1 MSASTDPS
9 NGTEAHYGNRVYPI
23 ADAIPTE
30 QLDAEAAYLDSLS
43 EKPLPARL
51 FGYMKLG
58 GPGFMAAA
66 ATLGAGTLTSAMLS
80 GAAFGYKLLWISW
93 VAIGSGLF
101 MMAAMARFT
110 THGGFRVIQKQRE
123 RHGWFMAKILTGVI
137 GLLSIAIIFNFGQVA
152 LGTHLIESIGE
163 QVGVHIPQ
171 AWNWPLYVGL
181 TAWISLSYGRGSRGV
196 VYVERFMKGAL
207 LLMVGCFGACLIA
220 VGVDWPAALHGFF
233 VPWLPSGQQ
242 GIDLFIASSAAAIG
256 VADWVFYH
264 YAGLAKGWGPKH
276 QKLARMDTIVGLA
289 LPFIVVSF
297 IVVAVFAATLHG
309 QGELPETAAALSQAL
324 IPLLGEKFAGIA
336 FMVGF
341 LAVPITTSVV
351 LGIICAMGVHEIF
364 EWDPDVNSR
373 RWKVSVLLPQIALLG
388 AFLPSPILLIIVIAA
403 LLSVTNNMVGWSFF
417 LLLNDREVMNEN
429 RSKSYLWN
437 LGILVQ
443 ITLLNCVAIMWVF
456 NRFGLW

>member
-1 MSASTDPS
+1 MSDRP
-9 NGTEAHYGNRVYPI
+9 TEQQEHYGNRIYPL
-23 ADAIPTE
+23 ADAIPVE
-30 QLDAEAAYLDSLS
+30 QLDAEAAYLDSLA
-43 EKPLPARL
+43 EKPLPLRL
-51 FGYMKLG
+51 LGYAKLG

-80 GAAFGYKLLWISW
+80 GAAFGYKLLWVTW
-93 VAIGSGLF
+93 VAMVSGLF

-123 RHGWFMAKILTGVI
+123 RHGWFMAKILTGAI

-163 QVGVHIPQ
+163 RVGVHLPQ
-171 AWNWPLYVGL
+171 SWNWPLYVAL
-181 TAWISLSYGRGSRGV
+181 TAWISLRYGRGSRGV
-196 VYVERFMKGAL
+196 VFVENFMKGAL
-207 LLMVGCFGACLIA
+207 LLMVFCFGACLVV

-242 GIDLFIASSAAAIG
+242 GIDIFIASSAAAIG

-276 QKLARMDTIVGLA
+276 EKLARVDTVVGLA

-297 IVVAVFAATLHG
+297 IVVSVFAATLYG
-309 QGELPETAAALSQAL
+309 KSDLPETAAALSAAL
-324 IPLLGEKFAGIA
+324 VPLLGEQLAALA
-336 FMVGF
+336 FMIGF
-341 LAVPITTSVV
+341 LAVPITTSVM
-351 LGIICAMGVHEIF
+351 LGVICAMAMHEIF
-364 EWDPDVNSR
+364 EWEPDVSSL
-373 RWKVSVLLPQIALLG
+373 RWKLCILMPQVALFG

-403 LLSVTNNMVGWSFF
+403 LLSVTNNVVGWSFF
-417 LLLNDREVMNEN
+417 LLLNDREVMHEN
-429 RSKSYLWN
+429 RSKSYIWN

-443 ITLLNCVAIMWVF
+443 VTLLNCVAIIWVF
-456 NRFGLW
+456 NRMGLW

>member
-1 MSASTDPS
+1 MSDAKD
-9 NGTEAHYGNRVYPI
+9 GQQHYGNRVYPI
-23 ADAIPTE
+23 ADAIPME
-30 QLDAEAAYLDSLS
+30 QLDAEAAYLDNLAN
-43 EKPLPARL
+43 KPIPVRL
-51 FGYMKLG
+51 LGYLKLG

-66 ATLGAGTLTSAMLS
+66 ATLGAGTMTSAMLA

-110 THGGFRVIQKQRE
+110 THGGFRVIQKQQE
-123 RHGWFMAKILTGVI
+123 RHGWFIAKILTGVI
-137 GLLSIAIIFNFGQVA
+137 GLLSIAIVFNFGQVA

-163 QVGVHIPQ
+163 QVGVHLPQ
-171 AWNWPLYVGL
+171 SRNWPLYVVL

-196 VYVERFMKGAL
+196 IYVERFMKGAL
-207 LLMVGCFGACLIA
+207 LLMVACFGACLVV

-233 VPWLPSGQQ
+233 VPWLPRGQQ
-242 GIDLFIASSAAAIG
+242 GIDIFIASSAAAIG

-276 QKLARMDTIVGLA
+276 EKLARVDTIFGLA
-289 LPFIVVSF
+289 LPFIIVSF
-297 IVVAVFAATLHG
+297 IVVSVFAATLYG
-309 QGELPETAAALSQAL
+309 RAELPETAAALSQAL
-324 IPLLGEKFAGIA
+324 VPLLGEDFAAVA

-351 LGIICAMGVHEIF
+351 LGIICAMAMHEIF
-364 EWDPDVNSR
+364 EWEPDVKSL
-373 RWKVSVLLPQIALLG
+373 RWKLCVLMPQVALFG
-388 AFLPSPILLIIVIAA
+388 AYLPSPILLIIVIAA

-417 LLLNDREVMNEN
+417 LLLNDREVMHEH
-429 RSKSYLWN
+429 RSRSYLWN

-456 NRFGLW
+456 NRLGLW

>member
-1 MSASTDPS
+1 MSDRP
-9 NGTEAHYGNRVYPI
+9 TEQQEHYGNRIYPL
-23 ADAIPTE
+23 ADAIPVE
-30 QLDAEAAYLDSLS
+30 QLDAEAAYLDSLA
-43 EKPLPARL
+43 EKPLPHRL

-80 GAAFGYKLLWISW
+80 GAAFGYKLLWVTW
-93 VAIGSGLF
+93 VAMVSGLF

-110 THGGFRVIQKQRE
+110 THGGFRIIQKQRE
-123 RHGWFMAKILTGVI
+123 RHGWFMAKILTGAI

-163 QVGVHIPQ
+163 RVGVHLPQ
-171 AWNWPLYVGL
+171 SWNWPLYVAL
-181 TAWISLSYGRGSRGV
+181 TAWISLRYGRGSRGV
-196 VYVERFMKGAL
+196 VFVENFMKGAL
-207 LLMVGCFGACLIA
+207 LLMVFCFGACLVV

-242 GIDLFIASSAAAIG
+242 GIDIFIASSAAAIG

-276 QKLARMDTIVGLA
+276 EKLARVDTVVGLA

-297 IVVAVFAATLHG
+297 IVVSVFAATLHG
-309 QGELPETAAALSQAL
+309 NSDLPETAAALSAAL
-324 IPLLGEKFAGIA
+324 VPLLGEQLAALA
-336 FMVGF
+336 FMIGF
-341 LAVPITTSVV
+341 LAVPITTSVM
-351 LGIICAMGVHEIF
+351 LGVICAMAMHEIF
-364 EWDPDVNSR
+364 EWEPDVSSL
-373 RWKVSVLLPQIALLG
+373 RWKLCILMPQVALFG

-403 LLSVTNNMVGWSFF
+403 LLSVTNNVVGWSFF
-417 LLLNDREVMNEN
+417 LLLNDREVMHEN
-429 RSKSYLWN
+429 RSKSYIWN

-443 ITLLNCVAIMWVF
+443 VTLLNCVAIIWVF
-456 NRFGLW
+456 NRMGLW